1 MEDWEYWRY
10 LYRDFIN
17 ASISEPKRAGIWEH
31 GKNKYEEYDQKID
44 LLSEISS
51 DSISYTEVSDIIL
64 EMILLT
70 FNYTH
75 GQSLTHSEFS
85 GNHTYI
91 ASAILSIRIVI
102 Q

>member
-1 MEDWEYWRY
+1 MEGWEDWRY
-10 LYRDFIN
+10 LYREFIN
-17 ASISEPKRAGIWEH
+17 ASTSEPKRAGMWEY
-31 GKNKYEEYDQKID
+31 GKNEYDEYNQKID

-51 DSISYTEVSDIIL
+51 DSIRYTDVHDIVL

-70 FNYTH
+70 FNYAH

-91 ASAILSIRIVI
+91 ASAII
-102 Q
+102 